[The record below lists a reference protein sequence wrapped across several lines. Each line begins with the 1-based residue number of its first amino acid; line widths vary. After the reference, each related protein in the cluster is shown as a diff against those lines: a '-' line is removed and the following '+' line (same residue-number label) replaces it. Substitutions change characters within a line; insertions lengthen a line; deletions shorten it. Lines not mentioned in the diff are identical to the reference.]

1 MASVVLRQK
10 GGEAQ
15 NGSTRIGRMSLFTW
29 LKAKSSTQTNT
40 RSAPLLPAGANA
52 RSPTPGSRSGESAA
66 DIAARRKSERARLR
80 ELLYNVVRES
90 MVRVGILSSSFKF
103 KVLATDPKG
112 RRFIVM
118 MDLARDF
125 GSEIAQLAEIETLI
139 CQVARARHNIVVSSV
154 YWRSEGQ
161 ARLAPSAAPNV
172 PAAAHA
178 AEAAGSPAHS
188 VPVAAGIAKA
198 TQYEPVLTEEVNALK
213 RALAAGSQSAATA
226 GSSNTPNNY
235 GMLTGY
241 ETTEIIESELPEND
255 APQTEILDDDARFPA
270 LSPTQYGDLQ

>member
-1 MASVVLRQK
+1 M
-10 GGEAQ
+10 
-15 NGSTRIGRMSLFTW
+15 GSTRIGRMSLFTW
-29 LKAKSSTQTNT
+29 FKAKAKPQANT
-40 RSAPLLPAGANA
+40 RSAPLFPSGANVG
-52 RSPTPGSRSGESAA
+52 SPAPGPRSGESVAEV
-66 DIAARRKSERARLR
+66 AARRKSERARLR

-125 GSEIAQLAEIETLI
+125 GSEIAQLAEIEALI
-139 CQVARARHNIVVSSV
+139 CQVARARHNIVVSAV

-161 ARLAPSAAPNV
+161 AGAGAPNA
-172 PAAAHA
+172 PPAHA
-178 AEAAGSPAHS
+178 AAAATATSK
-188 VPVAAGIAKA
+188 AAK
-198 TQYEPVLTEEVNALK
+198 YEPVLTEEVNALK
-213 RALAAGSQSAATA
+213 RALSVGSQSAVAG
-226 GSSNTPNNY
+226 GSSTTSSNY

-255 APQTEILDDDARFPA
+255 APQTEILEDDARFPA